1 MAPKN
6 DDVDEL
12 FEVRNSFY
20 IGSFQQC
27 INEAQKLKPS
37 NPDLVLSRDVYMYR
51 AYAAAGRYGVVLDE
65 LSSASSPELNAVR
78 LFADYL
84 ANPDR
89 RDKVVSELESKMSSS
104 VDANSDTF
112 LLMAGSIYYHE
123 QNYDS
128 ALRCL
133 RQSDS
138 LECIAMSVQCYLS
151 LDKVDLARKE
161 VKKMQEKDDDATLT
175 QLAQAWFNLAV
186 GGEKLQDAF
195 YIFQELADKNSST
208 SLLLNG
214 QASAYMQQNKMEDA
228 EDILQE
234 AINKDSNCP
243 ETLINMI
250 VLSQHMG
257 KAPEVTNR
265 YLTQLK
271 DSHARHPFVKDYLE
285 KEAEFDRLA
294 TQYVSS

>member
-1 MAPKN
+1 MAPKH

-12 FEVRNSFY
+12 YEIRNSFY
-20 IGSFQQC
+20 IGNFQQC

-37 NPDLVLSRDVYMYR
+37 TPDLALTRDVFMYR
-51 AYAAAGRYGVVLDE
+51 AYVAKGRYGVVLDE
-65 LSSASSPELNAVR
+65 ISKASSPELNSVR
-78 LFADYL
+78 LFAEYL
-84 ANPDR
+84 ANPDKSE
-89 RDKVVSELESKMSSS
+89 KVVAELESKMSSS
-104 VDANSDTF
+104 VDASNDTF
-112 LLMAGSIYYHE
+112 LLMAASIYFHE

-133 RQSDS
+133 RQSET
-138 LECIAMSVQCYLS
+138 LECIAMSVQCYLC
-151 LDKVDLARKE
+151 LDKVDLAKKE

-214 QASAYMQQNKMEDA
+214 QASAYIQQNKMEDA
-228 EDILQE
+228 EDVLQE
-234 AINKDSNCP
+234 AINKDSNNA
-243 ETLINMI
+243 ETLVNMI
-250 VLSQHMG
+250 VVTQHMG